1 MVKGLIMEEGYGVIS
16 KDEALF
22 HARKHMTFMFKQFLI
37 LLEDLRFEHDN
48 AINKLKKA
56 LPTEYTNSVDLAD
69 YFNEDLFQRKRKR
82 ILDFGNQII
91 KNCSQDIDQTNN

>member
-1 MVKGLIMEEGYGVIS
+1 MDKGYEVIS

-48 AINKLKKA
+48 AMGKLKNA
-56 LPTEYTNSVDLAD
+56 LPEQYSSSVDLAD
-69 YFNEDLFQRKRKR
+69 YFNEELFQRKRKR